1 MKKEIA
7 DKWVAAL
14 RSGDYKQT
22 KGKLANV
29 DRTEHCCLGVLC
41 EMAIKDGVDVEMDV
55 RHIEAESADEVDV
68 FYTEFD
74 KETGHPPDSVRRW
87 AGMGS
92 PSGRLYQPAYDED
105 TSLASL
111 NDRNWSFKQI
121 ADVIEKHWESF

>member
-7 DKWVAAL
+7 EKWMETL
-14 RSGDYKQT
+14 RSGEYKQT

-41 EMAIKDGVDVEMDV
+41 ELAIKDGVDVEVDV
-55 RHIEAESADEVDV
+55 RHEAEDGEDT

-74 KETGHPPDSVRRW
+74 KETGHPPDSVREW

>member
-7 DKWVAAL
+7 EKWMETL
-14 RSGDYKQT
+14 RSGEYKQT
-22 KGKLANV
+22 TGKLANV
-29 DRTEHCCLGVLC
+29 ERTEHCCLGVLC
-41 EMAIKDGVDVEMDV
+41 EMAIKDGVDVAVSV
-55 RHIEAESADEVDV
+55 RLDECDNVDK
-68 FYTEFD
+68 FYVEFD
-74 KETGHPPDSVRRW
+74 KETGHPPDSVREW

>member
-7 DKWVAAL
+7 EKWVAAL
-14 RSGDYKQT
+14 RSGEYKQT
-22 KGKLANV
+22 KGKLADV
-29 DRTEHCCLGVLC
+29 ERAEHCCLGVLC
-41 EMAIKDGVDVEMDV
+41 EMAIKDGVDVEVGV
-55 RHIEAESADEVDV
+55 RLDEDDGYDI

-74 KETGHPPDSVRRW
+74 KETGHPPDSVRKW

-121 ADVIEKHWESF
+121 AEVIEKHWESF

>member
-1 MKKEIA
+1 MKKEVA
-7 DKWVAAL
+7 EKWMETL
-14 RSGDYKQT
+14 RSGEYKQT
-22 KGKLANV
+22 TGKLANV
-29 DRTEHCCLGVLC
+29 ERTEHCCLGVLC
-41 EMAIKDGVDVEMDV
+41 ELAIKEGVDVEVSV
-55 RHIEAESADEVDV
+55 RLDEDDGDDK

-74 KETGHPPDSVRRW
+74 KETGHPPDSVRKW